1 MTEQEWLYIFGQ
13 KLEKL
18 MNERGMTQKELARAA
33 LLDQSAISNYIN
45 GRRIPTLKAIINFS
59 YIFGVTI
66 ESLIYYGKEI
76 L

>member
-1 MTEQEWLYIFGQ
+1 MTEQEWLYIFGR

-45 GRRIPTLKAIINFS
+45 GRRIPTSKAIINFS

>member
-1 MTEQEWLYIFGQ
+1 MTEQEWLYIFGR

-33 LLDQSAISNYIN
+33 LLGQSAISNYIN
-45 GRRIPTLKAIINFS
+45 GRRIPTPKAIINFS

>member
-1 MTEQEWLYIFGQ
+1 MTEQEWLYIFGR

-33 LLDQSAISNYIN
+33 LLDRSAISNYIN
-45 GRRIPTLKAIINFS
+45 GRRIPTQKAIINFS
-59 YIFGVTI
+59 YICGVTI